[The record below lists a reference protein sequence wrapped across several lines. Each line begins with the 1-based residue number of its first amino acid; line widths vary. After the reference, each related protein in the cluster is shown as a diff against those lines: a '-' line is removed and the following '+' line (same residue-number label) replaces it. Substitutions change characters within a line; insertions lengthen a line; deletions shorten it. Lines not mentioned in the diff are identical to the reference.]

1 VLNGLA
7 PERMSGEAIPY
18 GSLPRQKLDL
28 YQPAPETPSPPMVVF
43 LYGGGWTEGSRA
55 MYRFV
60 DAALAERGCIV
71 AIPGYRLFPEARFP
85 AFLQDC
91 VLAARWA
98 RDNRA
103 MLGADPNRLF
113 LMGHSAGA
121 YNAAMLAL
129 DRRWLGAVGMQP
141 GRDLAGA
148 IGIAGPYDFLPLRA
162 DLQPVFGPPEGWP
175 ATQPIAFAD
184 GANPPMLL
192 LQGEADET
200 VDPGNARRLAERI
213 RAHGGPVDTRF
224 YPGVGHSSIV
234 GALSGALRFL
244 APTLRDSLAF
254 MQLGGNRA

>member
-1 VLNGLA
+1 
-7 PERMSGEAIPY
+7 
-18 GSLPRQKLDL
+18 
-28 YQPAPETPSPPMVVF
+28 
-43 LYGGGWTEGSRA
+43 
-55 MYRFV
+55 
-60 DAALAERGCIV
+60 
-71 AIPGYRLFPEARFP
+71 
-85 AFLQDC
+85 
-91 VLAARWA
+91 
-98 RDNRA
+98 

-129 DRRWLGAVGMQP
+129 DGQWLGAVGMRP

-148 IGIAGPYDFLPLRA
+148 IGIAGPYDFLPLRK
-162 DLQPVFGPPEGWP
+162 DLQPVFGPAEGWP

-184 GANPPMLL
+184 GTNPPMLL

-213 RAHGGPVDTRF
+213 RTHGGPVETRF
-224 YPGVGHSSIV
+224 YPGTGHSSIV

-254 MQLGGNRA
+254 MQMGGSRA